1 MQPQLCPC
9 LTLDLY
15 FWWFNLCFEN
25 HNSGVHLWRL
35 SIIQFWKP
43 LTHNLRVRLQKYIF
57 LTPLYVEPETNAASF
72 CFLVRVFLSCT
83 SAYWVTISYLSLFT
97 AATVQNHILTYCLIH
112 THLPRTAHSQLNQ
125 QFNIL
130 LPADHSHWSI
140 VSLHHRIVVT
150 NEKPTWSQPL
160 NFIFPSIL

>member
-57 LTPLYVEPETNAASF
+57 LTPLYVEPETNTASF

-83 SAYWVTISYLSLFT
+83 SAYWVTISYLTFHRRNCSKSHINVLLNTYSFT
-97 AATVQNHILTYCLIH
+97 TYC
-112 THLPRTAHSQLNQ
+112 TLPTESTIQYFITSRPFTLKYSLAASQDCCHKWKNQ
-125 QFNIL
+125 HDL
-130 LPADHSHWSI
+130 SHEI
-140 VSLHHRIVVT
+140 
-150 NEKPTWSQPL
+150 
-160 NFIFPSIL
+160 